1 MNQLHAPRVYA
12 GGRWWTSRQVAGLA
26 LSWQSALARLS
37 LSERS
42 PVAAVLPSS
51 AAGVAL
57 FMALASRRA
66 TLVLLPP
73 NPSTWPAA
81 RREFEAMPLVLLP
94 ESAALAEPARRL
106 GFAPVLLAVDAVD
119 AAGEAGDVPAALPL
133 RAPDVVLFTSGS
145 TGEAKAVV
153 RTLSAQITGAVTR
166 ARALGLSGGE
176 GCLIGVPLT
185 SGQGVTMMLTAMH
198 LQGALGL
205 LSPVDHRG
213 ALAALALPDFAFWW
227 ATPHFADVLGR
238 VALTRTPTVPRLCV
252 TSSPISRDV
261 FDRFVRRYG
270 VPLRQLYSST
280 ETGPVSADTSPAA
293 AVRHGCVGRPLPGVA
308 VRIGDRPDQ
317 PATTLGQ
324 VGQIWIRSP
333 HLMTGY
339 GIPPHVEP
347 LKQVDGWWATQDLG
361 RLDDV
366 GRLWLEG
373 RLDHCVRTRDGR
385 LVNLAAVEARLR
397 ELPGVRGVAVV
408 KTMSTGGATFAAVVE
423 LANEPTGPAHLPLA
437 DLPEWARPRRIV
449 PVPVLPTLPNGK
461 VDRRACAALLE
472 EAVLT

>member
-1 MNQLHAPRVYA
+1 MDQLHAPRVYA
-12 GGRWWTSRQVAGLA
+12 GGRWWTSRFVAGMA
-26 LSWQSALARLS
+26 SSWQGALARLS
-37 LSERS
+37 PSERT
-42 PVAAVLPSS
+42 PIAAVLPPS

-66 TLVLLPP
+66 TLVLLSP

-81 RREFEAMPLVLLP
+81 RREFQAMPLVLPP
-94 ESAALAEPARRL
+94 ESAALAGPARRL
-106 GFAPVLLAVDAVD
+106 GFTPVLLDIDAPD
-119 AAGEAGDVPAALPL
+119 DAGDVPAALPL

-153 RTLSAQITGAVTR
+153 RTLTSKITGAVTR
-166 ARALGLSGGE
+166 ARALGLSPGE

-280 ETGPVSADTSPAA
+280 ETGPVSADTSPAD

-308 VRIGDRPDQ
+308 LRIGDRPDQ
-317 PATTLGQ
+317 PVTLGQ

-333 HLMTGY
+333 HLMSGY
-339 GIPPHVEP
+339 GVPPYVEP
-347 LKQVDGWWATQDLG
+347 LEHVDGWWATRDLG
-361 RLDDV
+361 RLDDL

-373 RLDHCVRTRDGR
+373 RLDYCVRSRDGR

-397 ELPGVRGVAVV
+397 DLPGVRAVAVV

-423 LANEPTGPAHLPLA
+423 LADGETAPARLPLA
-437 DLPEWARPRRIV
+437 DLPDWARPRRIV
-449 PVPVLPTLPNGK
+449 TVPLLPMLPNGK
-461 VDRRACAALLE
+461 VDRRGCAALLE
-472 EAVLT
+472 GAILA